1 MGRVRL
7 LFKNVSEIVGT
18 KNIGL
23 LIMVDE
29 FQQNQL
35 TIPCDK
41 GILYQ
46 FEMRINRAPVVSKL
60 LPEALW
66 SIITL

>member
-41 GILYQ
+41 GILY
-46 FEMRINRAPVVSKL
+46 
-60 LPEALW
+60 
-66 SIITL
+66 